1 MVYTEDISMV
11 RSNTSTL
18 VIDVLSYLSLVVF
31 ALGSISYKMVGVE
44 TLYTIQIA
52 RLLQV
57 TSKYHNSFFAQFKAL
72 NLCYGQIS
80 SFFSGSSLSKTTFG
94 RLGFKLNFN
103 DNFLILSVINGL
115 AILSYVVALIYRL
128 KLKSEVKKKE

>member
-1 MVYTEDISMV
+1 MVK
-11 RSNTSTL
+11 SNTPTL
-18 VIDVLSYLSLVVF
+18 VIEVLSYFSLGVF

-80 SFFSGSSLSKTTFG
+80 SLFSGSSLSRTSFA
-94 RLGFKLNFN
+94 RLGFKVSLK
-103 DNFLILSVINGL
+103 DNFMIFAIINGVS
-115 AILSYVVALIYRL
+115 IVSYGIALVYKA
-128 KLKSEVKKKE
+128 KLKTEIEDIG